1 MTTITSQKI
10 CRHLNFIEF
19 HKRLTPN
26 KTTFQKIT
34 GHLPP
39 IVGRWINSALGNKL
53 KKNISTQ
60 MSCFFSPVR
69 FALIFFVFFLVN
81 SWPTYFLKVN
91 NSWWNHMRLQWWNAL
106 TNHQGLPFFCPKGLK
121 KLPFSCW
128 PKSRVSIWQ
137 AWHFWGMQ
145 DLVGEHLGNNG
156 CDIVVKNNSQKWRSI
171 SQLETKRPR
180 MVETTKQ

>member
-1 MTTITSQKI
+1 MICNPLAMTTITSKKI

-60 MSCFFSPVR
+60 MSCFFSPWVLHW
-69 FALIFFVFFLVN
+69 FSGVFLVN

-91 NSWWNHMRLQWWNAL
+91 NSWWNHIWLQWSNAL
-106 TNHQGLPFFCPKGLK
+106 TNHQGLPFFLPQGTKETSVQLLTKEPGIHLTGLT
-121 KLPFSCW
+121 L
-128 PKSRVSIWQ
+128 
-137 AWHFWGMQ
+137 
-145 DLVGEHLGNNG
+145 LGDARFG
-156 CDIVVKNNSQKWRSI
+156 RW
-171 SQLETKRPR
+171 TFG
-180 MVETTKQ
+180 KQRLRHCGQE